1 MFSVGAIG
9 APSYPLKLQWT
20 MFPYIEGFPS
30 QKAEFLA
37 WGLSLVIWGFV
48 WSSECGRPKVWGLM
62 LSETTQPVRNRNS
75 WRNSSACRLLS
86 RTVLKYIPYSQ
97 RALMGLLVPHL
108 PTVVT
113 HPYVHTGLIFPFI
126 PGSFSYCWTALPK
139 LLALKFLSQ
148 GVLSGEYNRKQ
159 HMN

>member
-1 MFSVGAIG
+1 
-9 APSYPLKLQWT
+9 
-20 MFPYIEGFPS
+20 
-30 QKAEFLA
+30 
-37 WGLSLVIWGFV
+37 
-48 WSSECGRPKVWGLM
+48 
-62 LSETTQPVRNRNS
+62 
-75 WRNSSACRLLS
+75 
-86 RTVLKYIPYSQ
+86 
-97 RALMGLLVPHL
+97 MGLLVPHL